1 MDERLDPPPSLPPP
15 VSLSAAGAASCRLE
29 QDGGVYSRRVPKVQ
43 LETVRFS
50 DHEAPVLEAFSGPW
64 DGGGHPEGLGGAG

>member
-1 MDERLDPPPSLPPP
+1 MDERPSPSLPPP

-43 LETVRFS
+43 LETARFS

-64 DGGGHPEGLGGAG
+64 DGRGHPEGLRGAG

>member
-1 MDERLDPPPSLPPP
+1 MGQSPPPSLPPPP

-43 LETVRFS
+43 LETVPFS